1 MSYNAQTYETPTTIS
16 PEPAHQDKRSVVIPF
31 EPTAPSHTSSVLDAI
46 EQSGMPLP
54 TQEARSKRPTPPQR
68 RYREQARRLVDT
80 RALDRTAWLS
90 IRQSGI
96 GSSDAA
102 AAVGLHPYKSQLE
115 L

>member
-1 MSYNAQTYETPTTIS
+1 MNANAPAINTLQPTS
-16 PEPAHQDKRSVVIPF
+16 
-31 EPTAPSHTSSVLDAI
+31 
-46 EQSGMPLP
+46 MPLP
-54 TQEARSKRPTPPQR
+54 TPEARSKRPASPPR

-80 RALDRTAWLS
+80 RALDRKAWLS

-115 L
+115 LWMDKTGREFDTKEPNLSLIHISEPTRPY